1 MAKRC
6 QLTGKSPMFG
16 HNVSHSN
23 RKTNR
28 RFDPNLQKTTLFSEA
43 LRRKV
48 SLRVST
54 RALRTV
60 SRKGGLDAFLLDT
73 ADAKLTEE
81 GLRLKRRVKRALAGS
96 SRPVAASI
104 ARTVTLRAGTLKAP
118 PMPSPLVASSV
129 TDTPPLSVV

>member
-6 QLTGKSPMFG
+6 QLTGKAPMFG

-73 ADAKLTEE
+73 ADAKLAED
-81 GLRLKRRVKRALAGS
+81 GLRLKRQVKRALAGS
-96 SRPVAASI
+96 SRKASVP
-104 ARTVTLRAGTLKAP
+104 A
-118 PMPSPLVASSV
+118 
-129 TDTPPLSVV
+129 